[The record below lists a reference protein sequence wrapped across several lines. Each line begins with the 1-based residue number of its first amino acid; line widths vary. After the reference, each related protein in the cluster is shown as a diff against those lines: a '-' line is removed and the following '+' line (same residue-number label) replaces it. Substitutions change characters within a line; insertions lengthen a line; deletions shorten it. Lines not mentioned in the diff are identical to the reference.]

1 MSVDVINDNFIQFI
15 FVKIPFRGLV
25 KSPSEVVKSNP
36 SKNPKSHP
44 SIAFL
49 LKSPWNPHGNRHC
62 MVKNLHEI
70 PMDMSIFGQFPSPS
84 VHRWHRWCY
93 SHAMV
98 PPRHLWAV
106 PCGAATAA
114 TARGARAGRI
124 DRLEVRLGWKL
135 GKSALME
142 EIKGLNMMV

>member
-1 MSVDVINDNFIQFI
+1 M
-15 FVKIPFRGLV
+15 
-25 KSPSEVVKSNP
+25 
-36 SKNPKSHP
+36 
-44 SIAFL
+44 
-49 LKSPWNPHGNRHC
+49 KSPWKSPLYG
-62 MVKNLHEI
+62 KKYLHEI

-135 GKSALME
+135 GKSVLME
-142 EIKGLNMMV
+142 EIKGLNMIEYGFNDGLMMVLIIVDWRTEYGSGSETHVSTANSEGLDDSSSLMDERW